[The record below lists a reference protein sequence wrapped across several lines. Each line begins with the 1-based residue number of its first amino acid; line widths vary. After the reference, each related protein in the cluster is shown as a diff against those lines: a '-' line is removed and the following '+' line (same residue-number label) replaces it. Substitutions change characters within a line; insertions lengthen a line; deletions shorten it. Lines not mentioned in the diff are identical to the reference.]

1 MNKRQQLIVSCVCIL
16 FTLLIT
22 NTIAMKVLLSNTAVP
37 LGNSFT
43 TIGGIYINPLSFIKL
58 YQQYESIAVN
68 LFRIPS
74 SI

>member
-43 TIGGIYINPLSFIKL
+43 TIGGIYINPLSL
-58 YQQYESIAVN
+58 
-68 LFRIPS
+68 
-74 SI
+74 